1 MKTLGLCLAV
11 LVVFLSASCRA
22 PLVTVNGFITQQEAL
37 AQAKDYL
44 PKILKEWDTKNML
57 PGIEV
62 VGEPAATMKSVK
74 PDDVRYCLQ
83 PTSLPDSGFLNQSK
97 ERLTWMVTYNVVTSN
112 HYLRGEMHIYIDAKD
127 GSFVCSTY
135 PLIMA

>member
-1 MKTLGLCLAV
+1 VKAFLYLV
-11 LVVFLSASCRA
+11 LVVGFLCTCSRA
-22 PLVTVNGFITQQEAL
+22 PLITVNGVITQQEAL

-44 PKILKEWDTKNML
+44 PKILREWDTKNML
-57 PGIEV
+57 PGVRV
-62 VGEPAATMKSVK
+62 VGEPAAIMMTVK

-83 PTSLPDSGFLNQSK
+83 PTSVPDSGFLNQSK

-112 HYLRGEMHIYIDAKD
+112 QYIHGEMHIYIDAKD

-135 PLIMA
+135 PLILA